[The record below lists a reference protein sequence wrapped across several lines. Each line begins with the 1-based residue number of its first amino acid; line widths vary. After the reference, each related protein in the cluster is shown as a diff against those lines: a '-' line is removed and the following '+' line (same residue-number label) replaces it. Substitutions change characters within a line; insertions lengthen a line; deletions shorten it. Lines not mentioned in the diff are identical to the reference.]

1 MASIAKYGVLS
12 DRQTT
17 NTERWLSFA
26 ALFLFGFTSA
36 CNL

>member
-26 ALFLFGFTSA
+26 ALFL
-36 CNL
+36 LRLR